1 MNWLN
6 YHHLLYFWTVAKT
19 GSITAAAKE
28 LRLSH
33 PTISAQINTL
43 ENNVGHKLFRQVGR
57 GLQLTEMG
65 QLTYR
70 FANDIFSLGEELL
83 QTLDGRFSGGH
94 IRLKVGIT
102 DVMPK
107 PIAYRL
113 LAPALALPEVHA
125 VCYEGKPTALMG
137 QLAVHELDLVLSD
150 FPLGPQFTLNA
161 FSHLLGES
169 GLSVF
174 AIPELAKKYRK
185 GFPQSLEGAPFLLP
199 TENTSLRRLL
209 NHWFASAVI
218 RPRVR
223 GEFEDSELLKEYGQ
237 EGGGVFVTSSMIEK
251 HTLRQYR
258 VQVIGRLESVR
269 MQYYAISPE
278 RRIANAAVTLIV
290 QQARRDVFDEN
301 LPSRPDGGSR
311 RSKKARKSF

>member
-19 GSITAAAKE
+19 GSITAAGKE
-28 LRLSH
+28 LRLAH
-33 PTISAQINTL
+33 PTISAQISTL

-57 GLQLTEMG
+57 GLELTEMG

-70 FANDIFSLGEELL
+70 YANDIFSLGEELL
-83 QTLDGRFSGGH
+83 QTLEGRLSDGH
-94 IRLKVGIT
+94 VRLKVGIT
-102 DVMPK
+102 DVIPK

-125 VCYEGKPTALMG
+125 VCYEGKPTILMG
-137 QLAVHELDLVLSD
+137 QLAVHELDLILSD

-174 AIPELAKKYRK
+174 AVPQLAKKYRR
-185 GFPQSLEGAPFLLP
+185 GFPRSLEGAFFLLP
-199 TENTSLRRLL
+199 TENTSMRRLL
-209 NHWFASAVI
+209 NHWFASAGI
-218 RPRVR
+218 RPQVR
-223 GEFEDSELLKEYGQ
+223 AEFEDSELLKEYGQ
-237 EGGGVFVTSSMIEK
+237 EGGGLFATSTMIEK
-251 HTLRQYR
+251 HTLRNYR
-258 VQVIGRLESVR
+258 VQVIGRVASVR

-278 RRIANAAVTLIV
+278 RKITNPAVTLIV
-290 QQARRDVFDEN
+290 DQAQRDVFDEN
-301 LPSRPDGGSR
+301 LPSHRGGRSR
-311 RSKKARKSF
+311 RSPKAADK

>member
-57 GLQLTEMG
+57 GLELTEMG

-70 FANDIFSLGEELL
+70 YANDIFSLGEELL
-83 QTLDGRFSGGH
+83 QTLEGRISDGH

-113 LAPALALPEVHA
+113 LAPALTLPEVHA
-125 VCYEGKPTALMG
+125 VCYEGKPTTLMRR
-137 QLAVHELDLVLSD
+137 LAVHELDLVLSD

-169 GLSVF
+169 GLTIF
-174 AIPELAKKYRK
+174 AVPELARKYRR
-185 GFPQSLEGAPFLLP
+185 GFPQSLEGASFLLP
-199 TENTSLRRLL
+199 TENCSLRRLM
-209 NHWFASAVI
+209 NHWFTRARI

-223 GEFEDSELLKEYGQ
+223 AEFEDSELMKEYGQ
-237 EGGGVFVTSSMIEK
+237 EGGGVFATSTMIEK
-251 HTLRQYR
+251 HTLRSYR

-269 MQYYAISPE
+269 MRYYAISPE
-278 RRIANAAVTLIV
+278 RKITNPAVTLIV
-290 QQARRDVFDEN
+290 DQAQRDVFDEH
-301 LPSRPDGGSR
+301 LSLHRGTGGSR
-311 RSKKARKSF
+311 RSNKAGK

>member
-6 YHHLLYFWTVAKT
+6 YHHLLYFWSVAKS

-33 PTISAQINTL
+33 PTISAQITTL
-43 ENNVGHKLFRQVGR
+43 ENNIGHKLFHQVGR
-57 GLQLTEMG
+57 RLELTEMG
-65 QLTYR
+65 QIAYR
-70 FANDIFSLGEELL
+70 FANDIFSLGDELL
-83 QTLDGRFSGGH
+83 QTLEGRFAGGH
-94 IRLKVGIT
+94 IRLKVGVA

-113 LAPALALPEVHA
+113 LAPALALPEVHT

-137 QLAVHELDLVLSD
+137 QLEVHELDLVLSD
-150 FPLGPQFTLNA
+150 FPLGPQFTFNA

-169 GLSVF
+169 GLSIFGV
-174 AIPELAKKYRK
+174 PELARRYRK

-199 TENTSLRRLL
+199 MENTSMRRLM
-209 NHWFASAVI
+209 NHWFAKAGI

-237 EGGGVFVTSSMIEK
+237 
-251 HTLRQYR
+251 
-258 VQVIGRLESVR
+258 
-269 MQYYAISPE
+269 
-278 RRIANAAVTLIV
+278 
-290 QQARRDVFDEN
+290 
-301 LPSRPDGGSR
+301 DG
-311 RSKKARKSF
+311 

>member
-33 PTISAQINTL
+33 PTISAQISTL
-43 ENNVGHKLFRQVGR
+43 EKNVGHKLFRQVGR
-57 GLQLTEMG
+57 GLELTEMG

-83 QTLDGRFSGGH
+83 QTLEGRFAGGH

-107 PIAYRL
+107 PIAYQL

-125 VCYEGKPTALMG
+125 VCYEGKPSTLME

-174 AIPELAKKYRK
+174 AVRELAGKYRRR
-185 GFPQSLEGAPFLLP
+185 FPQSLEGAPFLLP
-199 TENTSLRRLL
+199 TENTSLRRLM
-209 NHWFASAVI
+209 NHWFASAGI
-218 RPRVR
+218 RPQVR
-223 GEFEDSELLKEYGQ
+223 AEFEDSELLKEYGQ
-237 EGGGVFVTSSMIEK
+237 EGGGVFATSTMIER
-251 HTLRQYR
+251 HTLRHYR
-258 VQVIGRLESVR
+258 VQLIGRLESAR

-278 RRIANAAVTLIV
+278 RKITNAAVTLIV
-290 QQARRDVFDEN
+290 DQARRDIFDEN
-301 LPSRPDGGSR
+301 LPIRRGGGSR
-311 RSKKARKSF
+311 RSNKAG